1 MTLFKFS
8 ISSKRNLLFLKDIIS
23 IAFTSFGGPE
33 MHLALFQRELVEK
46 KGYITTKELL
56 ELNSLCQILP
66 GPSSTQVLISI
77 AFKMGGPSL
86 AFISLLI
93 WILPATIIMSL
104 FAISINFINIDYFKF
119 IGPMA
124 IGFVLIAALK
134 MSKTI
139 QKNRLNYFLTATGAL
154 ISIIFHSPYAFPV
167 LLIFGAY
174 INVKFG
180 NKNFVPN
187 DKPLLNIKWAN
198 LTLMIMILIFAALL
212 GALTKSQ
219 FPKLSEPVRLFE
231 NTYRMGSMVFGGG
244 NVLYSMILT
253 EFVEFK
259 QKQYLTLQEFT
270 TGLGIL
276 QAIPGPTF
284 TISTYVNGIA
294 MKKMGYGISGQLL
307 GCGVGTIA
315 VFLPGTLL
323 IFFVYPIWNQVKKY
337 PIVYRSLDGIIAISI
352 GLLWSAVF
360 FMFKPYFDK
369 KIFFSWDGW
378 LSMLI
383 FAITIL
389 LLHTKKAPA
398 LFIVIG
404 AVLIGYLTV

>member
-1 MTLFKFS
+1 MNQVKYS
-8 ISSKRNLLFLKDIIS
+8 ISKKRKFIFLKEILSIS
-23 IAFTSFGGPE
+23 VSSFGGPE
-33 MHLALFQRELVEK
+33 MHLALFQKKFVEE
-46 KGYITTKELL
+46 KGYLTSKELM

-66 GPSSTQVLISI
+66 GPSSTQTLISI
-77 AFKMGGPSL
+77 AYKMGGPSL

-93 WILPATIIMSL
+93 WIFPATVIMSL
-104 FAISINFINIDYFKF
+104 FAISINFINLEFFRF

-124 IGFVLIAALK
+124 VGFIMMAAFK

-139 QKNRLNYFLTATGAL
+139 SNNLLNYFLIIVGAI
-154 ISIIFHSPYAFPV
+154 ISIVFHTPYAFPI
-167 LLIFGAY
+167 LLIFGAFM
-174 INVKFG
+174 NVNFG
-180 NKNFVPN
+180 SKDFIPN
-187 DKPLLNIKWAN
+187 DKPLVNIKWAN
-198 LTLMIMILIFAALL
+198 LTLMVLILVFAALL

-219 FPKLSEPVRLFE
+219 FPKLSEPIRLFE
-231 NTYRMGSMVFGGG
+231 NTYRMGTMVFGGG

-294 MKKMGYGISGQLL
+294 MKKLGYGINGQLL
-307 GCGVGTIA
+307 GCAIGTIA

-352 GLLWSAVF
+352 GLLWSAIY
-360 FMFKPYFDK
+360 FMIKPYFNNN
-369 KIFFSWDGW
+369 FLLNWDGW
-378 LSMLI
+378 ISLLI
-383 FAITIL
+383 FAITIIL
-389 LLHTKKAPA
+389 LKYKKIPA
-398 LFIVIG
+398 IFLVIS
-404 AVLIGYLTV
+404 VILIGYLTA